1 MVPNLTGRRCR
12 GISAG
17 LLICI
22 TAAFASNRSWSA
34 EPYQLIPTGPA
45 VASEA
50 GSVVD
55 FRIISGSEAV
65 VPVSVEAGAVI
76 VDVTINGRGPF
87 PVMFDT
93 GAQNAVTPEIA
104 AALGLKTEGIGTVL
118 DSGGVGL
125 PITFTR
131 VKVMRLGEAEMADQ
145 PFAVAALP
153 PYLTDRGSRP
163 ALAGFIGYELLARF
177 AVRLDY
183 DRSTLTLKAGSD
195 FRYDGTGVRVP
206 LVFTGKTPVVPA
218 AADGIAGMFVVDTGS
233 SGALTL
239 RREFVED
246 HGLEARHAP
255 AVRIKSIGATGPF
268 ETSLMRLDRFDIAD
282 SRIDRPATR
291 FPSTAGKG
299 GLPFTDVDG
308 SIGYEIL
315 RQFVITIDYQHRELW
330 FEPSRAFGTRTGQG
344 SAGFQAVKIERAG
357 FKIITVLPNTA
368 AAEAGLRDG
377 DVLTE
382 IDGRST
388 APMSVNEL
396 VGLIRQPIG
405 TLIHLNIIRDGVRRP
420 VTLTLK
426 DVLP

>member
-1 MVPNLTGRRCR
+1 MRGKLAIPRRC
-12 GISAG
+12 
-17 LLICI
+17 LLRLV
-22 TAAFASNRSWSA
+22 TALLSTMFANTSKA
-34 EPYQLIPTGPA
+34 ENST
-45 VASEA
+45 
-50 GSVVD
+50 D
-55 FRIISGSEAV
+55 FRIISGSAAV

-87 PVMFDT
+87 PVMFET
-93 GAQNAVTPEIA
+93 GAQNTVTPEIA
-104 AALGLKTEGIGTVL
+104 AALGLKTEGTGTVL
-118 DSGGVGL
+118 DSGGDSL
-125 PITFTR
+125 PVTFTR
-131 VKVMRLGEAEMADQ
+131 VTVIRVGDAEMTDQ

-153 PYLTDRGSRP
+153 SYLTDRGSRP
-163 ALAGFIGYELLARF
+163 PLAGLIGYELLSRF
-177 AVRLDY
+177 VARLDY
-183 DRSTLTLKAGSD
+183 DRRTLTLKAGSD
-195 FRYDGTGVRVP
+195 FRYDRTGIRVP

-218 AADGIAGMFVVDTGS
+218 AADGNPGMFVVDTGS

-239 RREFVED
+239 RREFVET

-255 AVRIKSIGATGPF
+255 AIRIKSIGVAGPF
-268 ETSLMRLDRFDIAD
+268 ETSWMRLDRFDIAG

-299 GLPFTDVDG
+299 ELPFTDVDG

-330 FEPSRAFGTRTGQG
+330 FERSHAFGTRTGQG
-344 SAGFQAVKIERAG
+344 TAGFQAVKVEGAG

-396 VGLIRQPIG
+396 VGLIRQPVG
-405 TLIHLNIIRDGVRRP
+405 TLIHLNIIRDGAKRP